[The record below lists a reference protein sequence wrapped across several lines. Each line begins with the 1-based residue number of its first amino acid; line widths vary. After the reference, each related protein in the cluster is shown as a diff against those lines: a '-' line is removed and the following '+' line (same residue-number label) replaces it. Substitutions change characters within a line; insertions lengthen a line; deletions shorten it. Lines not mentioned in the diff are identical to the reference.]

1 MTITK
6 TITAL
11 CAVCASLTAYA
22 QDAHA
27 YQWPDSI
34 YACVNNADY
43 LTQDEKQV
51 VIEINKAR
59 TNPVQY
65 ALEVLV
71 PYMHSI
77 DNSNVYTN
85 SQGYLIRTQE
95 GQGAVDEAINAMHL
109 QKSMPML
116 HPQQYLA
123 LAASDLCN
131 DLGPKGMTGHIGTDG
146 SSMKQRIARHNPDA
160 QNAGCSEISS
170 YGEMT
175 PVETVRSLI
184 VDDGVQSRANRKMLF
199 ESFSSTGIAI
209 GTHAKYYKM
218 YVLVFQNP
226 ITKDNRD
233 NHTNIIAATP
243 QNTKPAP
250 DIAAWPDSIYSV
262 VANAPYLSQLEKETI
277 IEVNKART
285 NPTRYIKE
293 VLVPFLNA
301 MGEDS
306 TYLNSEGKK
315 MRTHE
320 GKSAIVEAIEDLKTK
335 RPMNM
340 LRPKQSLYL
349 AALNH
354 CNDCGPK
361 GIYGHDGSD
370 GSTFDLRIKRYD
382 PNIGHCGENI
392 AYGYK
397 TAMEIV
403 RCLIVD
409 DNVPGRG
416 HRKNTFQ
423 NFLYVGV
430 ASGTHK
436 TYKIMIV
443 FDFSE

>member
-22 QDAHA
+22 QDTPA

-34 YACVNNADY
+34 YACVANADY
-43 LTQDEKQV
+43 LTQEEKQV

-77 DNSNVYTN
+77 DINNVYTD

-109 QKSMPML
+109 QKPMPML

-123 LAASDLCN
+123 LAASDLCS
-131 DLGPKGMTGHIGTDG
+131 DLGPKGMTGHTGTDG

-160 QNAGCSEISS
+160 LNAGCSEISS
-170 YGEMT
+170 YGDMT

-184 VDDGVQSRANRKMLF
+184 VDDGIQSRANREMLF
-199 ESFSSTGIAI
+199 QNFSSTGIAI
-209 GTHAKYYKM
+209 GTHAKYNKM
-218 YVLVFQNP
+218 HVLVFQNP
-226 ITKDNRD
+226 VTKDNRD
-233 NHTNIIAATP
+233 KHSNIIAATP

-250 DIAAWPDSIYSV
+250 DTPAWPDSIYSV
-262 VANAPYLSQLEKETI
+262 VANAPYLSQFEKDAV

-285 NPTRYIKE
+285 NPKRYIEE
-293 VLVPFLNA
+293 VLVPFLEA
-301 MGEDS
+301 MGNDS
-306 TYLNSEGKK
+306 TYLALDGRRVGTFEGK
-315 MRTHE
+315 T
-320 GKSAIVEAIEDLKTK
+320 AIVEAIEDLKTK
-335 RPMNM
+335 KPVNM

-349 AALNH
+349 AALDH

-361 GIYGHDGSD
+361 GILGHDGSD
-370 GSTFDLRIKRYD
+370 GSTPEIRIKRYA
-382 PNIGHCGENI
+382 PNTCMWGENI
-392 AYGYK
+392 AYGTF
-397 TAMEIV
+397 TAMETV
-403 RCLIVD
+403 RGLIVD
-409 DNVPGRG
+409 DNVKDRG
-416 HRKNTFQ
+416 HRKNTFL
-423 NFLYVGV
+423 NYGHVGV
-430 ASGTHK
+430 ASGNHSE
-436 TYKIMIV
+436 YKIMIV